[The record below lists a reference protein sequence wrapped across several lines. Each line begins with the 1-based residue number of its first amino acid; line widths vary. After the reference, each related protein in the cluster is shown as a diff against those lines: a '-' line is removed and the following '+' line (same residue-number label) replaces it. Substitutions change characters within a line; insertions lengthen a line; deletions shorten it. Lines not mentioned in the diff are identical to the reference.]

1 MLYIANR
8 TAMIDDC
15 NNSEE
20 SSLKITW
27 NQVVKSGISVGY
39 LSSSRRT
46 QSLQSRI
53 TKDNF
58 LNSRFTENKIKKS
71 RIMTISPGTTLYL
84 VKKTHER
91 DQRGNTVY
99 TNPGTTNDGNGM
111 TVLNIFFQAKK
122 QEMKSFHF
130 RNFIRVILSFFF
142 MFMFTITVLSV
153 RCCFIPKSYF
163 FHHKS
168 GKNCLKRLITSLW
181 RKRTLSLF
189 LLKTSSCIRPCIAWL
204 DEQDKVKRII
214 DQFVND
220 VHSGLRQN
228 SNWKK
233 NWHFLR
239 EMPYYPYETGM
250 LGNMVVVIL
259 HFGLGACNSHD
270 KPMQRQF
277 YRTVY
282 IWIFFPA
289 KYGNSSLHEHAL
301 VGIKQC
307 GLACTCQ
314 HC

>member
-15 NNSEE
+15 DNSEE

-58 LNSRFTENKIKKS
+58 LNSRFTEKKIKKS

-99 TNPGTTNDGNGM
+99 TNPETTNDGNGM

-163 FHHKS
+163 LHHKS
-168 GKNCLKRLITSLW
+168 GKNCLKRLITSL
-181 RKRTLSLF
+181 
-189 LLKTSSCIRPCIAWL
+189 
-204 DEQDKVKRII
+204 
-214 DQFVND
+214 
-220 VHSGLRQN
+220 
-228 SNWKK
+228 
-233 NWHFLR
+233 
-239 EMPYYPYETGM
+239 
-250 LGNMVVVIL
+250 
-259 HFGLGACNSHD
+259 
-270 KPMQRQF
+270 
-277 YRTVY
+277 
-282 IWIFFPA
+282 
-289 KYGNSSLHEHAL
+289 
-301 VGIKQC
+301 
-307 GLACTCQ
+307 
-314 HC
+314 